1 MGNVRGDRK
10 VNERAKGVFSDVRK
24 AIIELLR
31 GRSRK
36 ARFLTE
42 VSASLQRSNVN
53 ARELERALTELEA
66 EGAVMIRN
74 HFCAD
79 PHLVGVDLRIVA
91 IVESVEGTDPQLS
104 AIREIDNAW
113 DKWLAD
119 YLSNHRCG

>member
-66 EGAVMIRN
+66 EGTVMIRN

-79 PHLVGVDLRIVA
+79 PHLAGVDLRIVA